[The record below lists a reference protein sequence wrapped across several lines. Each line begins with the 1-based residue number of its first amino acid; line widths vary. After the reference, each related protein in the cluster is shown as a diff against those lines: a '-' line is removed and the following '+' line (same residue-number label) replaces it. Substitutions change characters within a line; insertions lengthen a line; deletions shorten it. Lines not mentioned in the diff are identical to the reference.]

1 MNESTKKYAKKCKQ
15 KVVTFYMK
23 DEELLKFASSL
34 NFQFFVKDFLKGCME
49 MVRSGDTYIM
59 KKWGKKHE

>member
-1 MNESTKKYAKKCKQ
+1 
-15 KVVTFYMK
+15 MK
-23 DEELLKFASSL
+23 DNELLEFASSL

-59 KKWGKKHE
+59 QKWGKKHE